1 MASRD
6 WTGSAARAGAEVG
19 CRAARAGGS
28 AEVSRVT
35 FHVLHVTC
43 YMSHVTC
50 YVSRVTLP
58 GQAAAVGEGHELGG
72 VARPRRD
79 DGGPAAHPVVGR
91 FRATFGSME
100 SSFN

>member
-1 MASRD
+1 M
-6 WTGSAARAGAEVG
+6 
-19 CRAARAGGS
+19 
-28 AEVSRVT
+28 
-35 FHVLHVTC
+35 LH
-43 YMSHVTC
+43 
-50 YVSRVTLP
+50 VTLP

>member
-1 MASRD
+1 MPSR
-6 WTGSAARAGAEVG
+6 S
-19 CRAARAGGS
+19 CRRICIG
-28 AEVSRVT
+28 VT
-35 FHVLHVTC
+35 CYKLHVTC
-43 YMSHVTC
+43 HMLH
-50 YVSRVTLP
+50 VTLP

-79 DGGPAAHPVVGR
+79 DGGPAAHPAVGR